1 MKKRNLILTAAI
13 LAALMLVSA
22 VLPACSVRRND
33 PPALTTADA
42 PETDPSSTPQSESP
56 EPPVADRTTAGDTP
70 DATDPAPTDDST
82 TAAVPSTGSDDTTP
96 PPPTTT
102 KPESTADHGPGTE
115 QGTTP
120 VTDPAAC
127 EHKFGEWTVLTPA
140 TCAATGTRTHKCTL
154 CGKEETMKYSAV
166 TPLDG
171 KRVMFAGNS
180 MLYYGEVVINTNGSP
195 TSKKGI
201 FEKVAESF
209 GDKVAVTNFT
219 YGSAG
224 FFDGRSKAST
234 DGLPAN
240 MSNYGIYQLM
250 TTLHPNYYGNPD
262 GKTMDSFYDQ
272 DFVIF
277 QQRGAHVADTYAQLG
292 KLAKLFPPKTK
303 FAVMITHYDIAEKA
317 NNLAALK
324 KTQADG
330 WIILPWGELVSD
342 LWNGKVSGMG
352 YKYTRRDF
360 VITKDNQHPNY
371 LTGYIEALMTYCAL
385 TGNSAVGADYSFVSR
400 SLGYYTGGAA
410 ETQFVTVL
418 GDTAEMER
426 LQKLTDERL
435 AAYGAVTAAAH
446 SFGEWTEKTAATCA
460 APGVRERT
468 CSICGKVES
477 VTVTVEHTYG
487 AWEVTTP
494 AEGSTP
500 GIKTRRCTVCGK
512 TETKNYTS
520 NLLSGKAVASGDW
533 FGVKSMKNSSSATD
547 GGKSYD
553 PTSSAKYMDIG
564 TKFSKSEMNSYLSLT
579 NRYLPNGIQ
588 SADGKYLCGFWYK
601 LDSTETVGSFAL
613 YNTATLMDIE
623 GFDILVSTDGVE
635 WQVVYSATDLV
646 TGLKYEAVDA
656 NTNMISDTFAPV
668 KANYV
673 MFALTAPR
681 SRNAGATAG
690 FNEKYGK
697 NVSGPNDNPH
707 YFRIVEFEIFAAD

>member
-82 TAAVPSTGSDDTTP
+82 TAAVPSTGSEATTP
-96 PPPTTT
+96 PTPTTT
-102 KPESTADHGPGTE
+102 KPESTTEPDPGTE

-140 TCAATGTRTHKCTL
+140 TCAAAGTRTHKCTL

-234 DGLPAN
+234 DGLPSN

-250 TTLHPNYYGNPD
+250 TTLHPSYYGNPD
-262 GKTMDSFYDQ
+262 GKAMDSFYDQ

-303 FAVMITHYDIAEKA
+303 FAVMITHSDIAEKA

-410 ETQFVTVL
+410 ETQFATVP

>member
-42 PETDPSSTPQSESP
+42 PETDPSS
-56 EPPVADRTTAGDTP
+56 
-70 DATDPAPTDDST
+70 
-82 TAAVPSTGSDDTTP
+82 VPSTGSEATTP

-102 KPESTADHGPGTE
+102 KPDSTADPGPGTE

-140 TCAATGTRTHKCTL
+140 TCTAAGTRTHKCTL

-201 FEKVAESF
+201 FEKVA
-209 GDKVAVTNFT
+209 VTNFT

-250 TTLHPNYYGNPD
+250 TTLHPSYYGNPD
-262 GKTMDSFYDQ
+262 GKAMDSFYDQ

-292 KLAKLFPPKTK
+292 KLAKLFPPKT
-303 FAVMITHYDIAEKA
+303 ITHYDIAEKA
-317 NNLAALK
+317 NNLASLK

-494 AEGSTP
+494 AESSTP

-635 WQVVYSATDLV
+635 WQVVYSATDLI

>member
-1 MKKRNLILTAAI
+1 
-13 LAALMLVSA
+13 
-22 VLPACSVRRND
+22 
-33 PPALTTADA
+33 
-42 PETDPSSTPQSESP
+42 
-56 EPPVADRTTAGDTP
+56 
-70 DATDPAPTDDST
+70 
-82 TAAVPSTGSDDTTP
+82 
-96 PPPTTT
+96 
-102 KPESTADHGPGTE
+102 
-115 QGTTP
+115 
-120 VTDPAAC
+120 
-127 EHKFGEWTVLTPA
+127 
-140 TCAATGTRTHKCTL
+140 
-154 CGKEETMKYSAV
+154 MKYSAV

-262 GKTMDSFYDQ
+262 GKAMDSFYDQ

>member
-42 PETDPSSTPQSESP
+42 PETDPSSTAQSESP

-82 TAAVPSTGSDDTTP
+82 TAAVPSTGSEATTP
-96 PPPTTT
+96 PTPTTT
-102 KPESTADHGPGTE
+102 KPESTTEPGPGTE

-140 TCAATGTRTHKCTL
+140 TCAAAGTRTHKCTL

-224 FFDGRSKAST
+224 FFDGRSKANT

-250 TTLHPNYYGNPD
+250 TTLHPSYYGNPD
-262 GKTMDSFYDQ
+262 GKAMDSFYDQ

-330 WIILPWGELVSD
+330 WVILPWGELVSD

-410 ETQFVTVL
+410 ETQ
-418 GDTAEMER
+418 R

-477 VTVTVEHTYG
+477 VTVTVEHTYD

-635 WQVVYSATDLV
+635 WQVVYSATDLI

>member
-42 PETDPSSTPQSESP
+42 PETDPSSAPQTESP
-56 EPPVADRTTAGDTP
+56 EPPVADMTTAVDTP
-70 DATDPAPTDDST
+70 AATDPAPAEDST
-82 TAAVPSTGSDDTTP
+82 TAAVPSTGSDDTT

-120 VTDPAAC
+120 ITDPAAC

-140 TCAATGTRTHKCTL
+140 NCAAAGTRTHKCTL

-262 GKTMDSFYDQ
+262 GKAMDSFYDQ

-418 GDTAEMER
+418 GDRWSA
-426 LQKLTDERL
+426 
-435 AAYGAVTAAAH
+435 
-446 SFGEWTEKTAATCA
+446 C
-460 APGVRERT
+460 
-468 CSICGKVES
+468 
-477 VTVTVEHTYG
+477 
-487 AWEVTTP
+487 
-494 AEGSTP
+494 
-500 GIKTRRCTVCGK
+500 
-512 TETKNYTS
+512 
-520 NLLSGKAVASGDW
+520 
-533 FGVKSMKNSSSATD
+533 KS
-547 GGKSYD
+547 
-553 PTSSAKYMDIG
+553 
-564 TKFSKSEMNSYLSLT
+564 
-579 NRYLPNGIQ
+579 
-588 SADGKYLCGFWYK
+588 
-601 LDSTETVGSFAL
+601 
-613 YNTATLMDIE
+613 
-623 GFDILVSTDGVE
+623 
-635 WQVVYSATDLV
+635 
-646 TGLKYEAVDA
+646 
-656 NTNMISDTFAPV
+656 
-668 KANYV
+668 
-673 MFALTAPR
+673 
-681 SRNAGATAG
+681 
-690 FNEKYGK
+690 
-697 NVSGPNDNPH
+697 
-707 YFRIVEFEIFAAD
+707 